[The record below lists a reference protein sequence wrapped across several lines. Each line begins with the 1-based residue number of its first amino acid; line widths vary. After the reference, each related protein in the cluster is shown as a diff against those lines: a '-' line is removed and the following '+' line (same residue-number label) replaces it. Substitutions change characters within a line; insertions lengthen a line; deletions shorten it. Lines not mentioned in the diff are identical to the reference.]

1 MKMAAG
7 RIRVITSQTITRPA
21 DTTAYAANDLV
32 ANSVTAGSVTPFL
45 FTGVVAQQ
53 GYRTKIRRA
62 GANLSGT
69 AVTNGNFRLHLFT
82 AAPTVAAG
90 DNAAL
95 AVATNVDKYI
105 GYVDIVLAVA
115 GALGNNG
122 WSVAAWG
129 AFPAF
134 LSTTSAS
141 LWGLLQATGA
151 YTPASAETITL
162 KLEVES

>member
-1 MKMAAG
+1 L
-7 RIRVITSQTITRPA
+7 I
-21 DTTAYAANDLV
+21 AN
-32 ANSVTAGSVTPFL
+32 NTTAGSVTPFL
-45 FTGVVAQQ
+45 FSGVVAQQ

-69 AVTNGNFRLHLFT
+69 AITNGSFRLHLFS

-95 AVATNVDKYI
+95 AVATNVSAYLGYI
-105 GYVDIVLAVA
+105 DIVLSVA

-122 WSVAAWG
+122 WSVTAWG
-129 AFPAF
+129 ASPAL
-134 LSTTSAS
+134 LSTTSTS
-141 LWGLLQATGA
+141 VWGLLAAVLG